1 MAAPSADLTGLAP
14 SASPLLADARPAV
27 TQRQVKGPMP
37 STKGDI
43 KDFVLA
49 VCSEWLTLL
58 SGPLS
63 VPVAVAAF
71 FVPNDIAKILF
82 GLIAFI
88 GVWVTAYRLWKRE
101 HDKVVEHDREKREL
115 LDDIAALR
123 EKVGDYRID
132 MEFDH
137 SAGRFNQNAWQKKYD
152 ILETEIASKIEQL
165 SSKAEARTYLYRGN
179 LQRPINIVR
188 PVLIDIS
195 IRDLDYLQAFIHAY
209 SRRD

>member
-1 MAAPSADLTGLAP
+1 MA
-14 SASPLLADARPAV
+14 
-27 TQRQVKGPMP
+27 
-37 STKGDI
+37 STKSDI

-71 FVPNDIAKILF
+71 FVPNNIVKILF

-101 HDKVVEHDREKREL
+101 HDKVVERDEKKRQL

-123 EKVGDYRID
+123 EKVGDYRIA
-132 MEFDH
+132 MEADH
-137 SAGRFNQNAWQKKYD
+137 RSGRFDEKVWQQKYD
-152 ILETEIASKIEQL
+152 VLETEIVSKIEEL
-165 SSKAEARTYLYRGN
+165 SSKAEARTYRYRGN
-179 LQRPINIVR
+179 LQRPFRQNRPGSFVW
-188 PVLIDIS
+188 PVLIDVS
-195 IRDLDYLQAFIHAY
+195 IRDLDYLQALIHDY
-209 SRRD
+209 SRGRKQAV